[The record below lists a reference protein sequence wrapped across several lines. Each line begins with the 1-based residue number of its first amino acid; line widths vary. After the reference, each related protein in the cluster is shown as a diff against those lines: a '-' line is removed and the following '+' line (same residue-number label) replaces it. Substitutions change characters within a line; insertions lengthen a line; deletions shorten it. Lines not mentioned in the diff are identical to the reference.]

1 MLCKKCF
8 APIDFNEVNELAGL
22 CRTCF
27 NTMACIDAENDYDYI
42 GNLEKGF
49 LGNDEETD
57 EKFNDMKTA
66 FDWLIKTKSP
76 IELSDLIE
84 DSYNEYDYTVERCQS
99 LYSSCSYPST
109 RECLKRLLVNQL
121 KPCLYCEN
129 ILEDFLSF
137 ANDVREIEKDE
148 MFGDEID
155 DNIKFNKEDEEDIY
169 SFKRNICSR
178 DCVYFDDKLSECKL
192 TKWDK
197 AINKCIDRWNDF
209 GRITLEVY
217 AQSAYDM
224 CIGPSII
231 MDDIL
236 DEDIAFLA
244 KQREK
249 EENSLDEPTRSHGW
263 DIAFEKENV
272 INLVEKKEI
281 KQNVTPVIKI
291 DSRPM
296 VNFYKRKT

>member
-1 MLCKKCF
+1 M
-8 APIDFNEVNELAGL
+8 
-22 CRTCF
+22 
-27 NTMACIDAENDYDYI
+27 
-42 GNLEKGF
+42 
-49 LGNDEETD
+49 
-57 EKFNDMKTA
+57 
-66 FDWLIKTKSP
+66 
-76 IELSDLIE
+76 
-84 DSYNEYDYTVERCQS
+84 
-99 LYSSCSYPST
+99 
-109 RECLKRLLVNQL
+109 
-121 KPCLYCEN
+121 
-129 ILEDFLSF
+129 
-137 ANDVREIEKDE
+137 
-148 MFGDEID
+148 
-155 DNIKFNKEDEEDIY
+155 
-169 SFKRNICSR
+169 
-178 DCVYFDDKLSECKL
+178 

-296 VNFYKRKT
+296 VNFYKRKTSNVYETA